1 MFYSKVSLLTL
12 FIQHLNLVGCQHVS
26 HHGISNF
33 AVWQKLALRAAF
45 GMTLSASL
53 KLDVLKATSVGGE

>member
-1 MFYSKVSLLTL
+1 MFYSEVSLLTL

-33 AVWQKLALRAAF
+33 AVWQKLALRAAL
-45 GMTLSASL
+45 LSSL
-53 KLDVLKATSVGGE
+53 KLDVLKAMSVGGRVVC